1 MSCDKLSHNLKGFS
15 RGGDVFRYGIG
26 LLMVVRKVLDV
37 KIENFPIERD
47 PLSLWILVSD
57 LEDDSLGL
65 FHLNI

>member
-47 PLSLWILVSD
+47 PLSL
-57 LEDDSLGL
+57 
-65 FHLNI
+65 